1 MGAQADAPTWRQP
14 VTMAWVASQGIAAV
28 GLATGAWW
36 RGRGLLAGFVCW
48 DGQWYL
54 RAARRGYGAAPIAGR
69 PSPWPFFPLLPELLR
84 LLHGAGL
91 PAATGM
97 VVVNHL
103 FLFAALVGVWHLT
116 DRHLGRSHASLAV
129 WALALAPMAGVFSML
144 YPSAVFLA
152 ASVWAFEL
160 ADRRNWVWC
169 GALAAVVTSA
179 RPNGIVVAAVLVV
192 LAAAR
197 AAPPRRW
204 REAVVTGAPSAVAF
218 GGWMLVGLVRTGNP
232 LVFATAKTA
241 WHEVTLVGLV
251 RRVLTP
257 ATVDSLD
264 VHVVLGAVAVAALA
278 LGWRRLP
285 RSWRALASVSL
296 ALPAVTGLVG
306 LGRYSAEC
314 FPVAIAA
321 SAPLAR
327 LSTGARRALAA
338 GSVVAA
344 FGCAVAMAAH
354 GLVP

>member
-97 VVVNHL
+97 VVVNHV

-144 YPSAVFLA
+144 YPSAVFL
-152 ASVWAFEL
+152 EI
-160 ADRRNWVWC
+160 
-169 GALAAVVTSA
+169 G
-179 RPNGIVVAAVLVV
+179 
-192 LAAAR
+192 R
-197 AAPPRRW
+197 A
-204 REAVVTGAPSAVAF
+204 
-218 GGWMLVGLVRTGNP
+218 
-232 LVFATAKTA
+232 
-241 WHEVTLVGLV
+241 
-251 RRVLTP
+251 
-257 ATVDSLD
+257 
-264 VHVVLGAVAVAALA
+264 HV
-278 LGWRRLP
+278 
-285 RSWRALASVSL
+285 
-296 ALPAVTGLVG
+296 
-306 LGRYSAEC
+306 
-314 FPVAIAA
+314 
-321 SAPLAR
+321 
-327 LSTGARRALAA
+327 
-338 GSVVAA
+338 
-344 FGCAVAMAAH
+344 
-354 GLVP
+354 